1 MKRNATFLHF
11 KKRIQSFIASG
22 IVSKMTYQNPI
33 FFENG
38 QCKFFPLKIRGDED
52 VESMFLSHEHS
63 GMDCI
68 ELYITLQPCIPSQQ
82 SQLTDQD
89 AAGEDAADDAQWSDE
104 LNPEAEV
111 EVDVVDEEE
120 EETEIQVDHMLNND
134 DEDDD
139 QPPPIPPSHVY
150 NPPQHMTNMDLHD
163 DETSNNVFYNPY
175 LR

>member
-1 MKRNATFLHF
+1 
-11 KKRIQSFIASG
+11 
-22 IVSKMTYQNPI
+22 
-33 FFENG
+33 
-38 QCKFFPLKIRGDED
+38 
-52 VESMFLSHEHS
+52 MFVSHEHS
-63 GMDCI
+63 GCNYI

-82 SQLTDQD
+82 SQLTGQD
-89 AAGEDAADDAQWSDE
+89 ESGEDDPQWSDE
-104 LNPEAEV
+104 LNPEAEA

-163 DETSNNVFYNPY
+163 DETSNSVFYNSHNSIKFHGFNIITFIIPTTQSNFMG
-175 LR
+175 LTSAFSSFPQFNQISWV